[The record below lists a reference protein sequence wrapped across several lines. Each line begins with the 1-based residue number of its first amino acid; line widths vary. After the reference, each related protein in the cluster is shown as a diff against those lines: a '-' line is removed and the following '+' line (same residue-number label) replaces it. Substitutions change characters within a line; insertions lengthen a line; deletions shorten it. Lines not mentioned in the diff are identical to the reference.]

1 LLKGQNQQRKEVKT
15 MKYEKTNVLVLD
27 AAIAAIQS
35 HTAKTIVPNG
45 DASTG
50 FVSNSAYEADE

>member
-1 LLKGQNQQRKEVKT
+1 M
-15 MKYEKTNVLVLD
+15 MKYEKPNLVVLD

-35 HTAKTIVPNG
+35 HTGKTTIPSG
-45 DASTG
+45 DVATG